1 LTSASLVDGEATS
14 TMITGFGTRR
24 GFVDRRRARHHDV
37 RDPAFVA
44 VHADRDAGTCVEG
57 FTW

>member
-14 TMITGFGTRR
+14 AQPR
-24 GFVDRRRARHHDV
+24 GFIDRRCERHDDI
-37 RDPAFVA
+37 RDPTFVA
-44 VHADRDAGTCVEG
+44 VCVERDPGTCVED